1 MLVAVNMTLRLI
13 ARYIAVRFFV
23 CRSSEESGRMGLY
36 VHTAEV
42 RNMIRGKYLNMK
54 IKKERAAVPYS
65 CLIDNIK
72 VLLIFL
78 VVFNH
83 IIAFNLVKVDTV
95 VRYVWYAITIFH
107 MPAFVFISGYLSKK
121 PQNVLKNFKNLLIPY
136 VLGYTLTWYSQIWLG
151 RSVDYEILR
160 PTGSVMW
167 YILALFIYRLTIEA
181 LGKIRFIVPLS
192 ILFALWAGTRPEFT
206 TFLSSSRIV
215 VFFPFFVAGYLWKSE
230 YITAIRK
237 FKGKWILVA
246 ISGVLLW
253 AIPNYMIPN
262 EMGIAIFR
270 GNHGY
275 QLCGLTDPQGVILR
289 LLMYLVSFV
298 VVYTMLALVPDI
310 KLPLTYVGR
319 HTMGIYFFHYPIMII
334 MNGLYILMLP
344 AMNNVWV
351 LLGVSLVFVLVL
363 GSLPVDLL
371 YTGVLNLIAFILIKK
386 DKTVRDEGL
395 EEEYDSEYDEYE
407 LLRRKKAIAELAA
420 TLDSESEQDGH
431 VEKVNMDEDTPDHTS
446 SDSHEGFSNVAGM
459 ELEIEEDN
467 LDDIPDELIKGE
479 EELSLEDLI
488 QELEATTRTMD
499 DNKEP

>member
-1 MLVAVNMTLRLI
+1 M
-13 ARYIAVRFFV
+13 
-23 CRSSEESGRMGLY
+23 
-36 VHTAEV
+36 
-42 RNMIRGKYLNMK
+42 
-54 IKKERAAVPYS
+54 PYS

-83 IIAFNLVKVDTV
+83 IIAFNLVKIDTV

-215 VFFPFFVAGYLWKSE
+215 VFLPFVVAGYLWKSE

-351 LLGVSLVFVLVL
+351 LLGVSLVFVFVL

>member
-1 MLVAVNMTLRLI
+1 
-13 ARYIAVRFFV
+13 
-23 CRSSEESGRMGLY
+23 
-36 VHTAEV
+36 
-42 RNMIRGKYLNMK
+42 MK
-54 IKKERAAVPYS
+54 FKTDRAAVPYS
-65 CLIDNIK
+65 YLIDNLK

-83 IIAFNLVKVDTV
+83 IIAFNLVKVDIV
-95 VRYVWYAITIFH
+95 VRYIWYAITIFH
-107 MPAFVFISGYLSKK
+107 MPAFIFVSGYLSKK
-121 PQNVLKNFKNLLIPY
+121 PQNVFKNVKNLLIPY
-136 VLGYTLTWYSQIWLG
+136 ILGYSLTWYTQIWLG
-151 RSVDYEILR
+151 KSTAYELLR
-160 PTGSVMW
+160 PTGTVMW
-167 YILALFIYRLTIEA
+167 YVLALFIYRLTIEG
-181 LGKIRFIVPLS
+181 LGKIRFAVPLS
-192 ILFALWAGTRPEFT
+192 IAVALWAGTRAEFS
-206 TFLSSSRIV
+206 TFLSASRIV
-215 VFFPFFVAGYLWKSE
+215 VFFPFFVAGYLWKSD
-230 YITAIRK
+230 YITAVRK
-237 FKGKWILVA
+237 FKGKWVLVP
-246 ISGVLLW
+246 ISGILLVG
-253 AIPNYMIPN
+253 IPNYMITN
-262 EMGIAIFR
+262 NISVAIFR
-270 GNHGY
+270 GNHSY
-275 QLCGLTDPQGVILR
+275 RICGLTDPQGIVIR
-289 LLMYLVSFV
+289 LLMYLVSFIII
-298 VVYTMLALVPDI
+298 YTLLALIPDI
-310 KLPLTYVGR
+310 KLPITYIGR

-488 QELEATTRTMD
+488 QELEATTRKM
-499 DNKEP
+499 DNKES

>member
-1 MLVAVNMTLRLI
+1 M
-13 ARYIAVRFFV
+13 
-23 CRSSEESGRMGLY
+23 
-36 VHTAEV
+36 
-42 RNMIRGKYLNMK
+42 
-54 IKKERAAVPYS
+54 PYS

-319 HTMGIYFFHYPIMII
+319 HTMGIYFFHYPIMIL
-334 MNGLYILMLP
+334 MNGLFILQIP
-344 AMNNVWV
+344 ALTNVWA
-351 LLGVSLVFVLVL
+351 LLGVSLVFLLVL
-363 GSLPVDLL
+363 GSLPVDLA
-371 YTGVLNLIAFILIKK
+371 YTGILNLIAFILFKK
-386 DKTVRDEGL
+386 DKTVKDEGL
-395 EEEYDSEYDEYE
+395 EEEYDSDDDKYE
-407 LLRRKKAIAELAA
+407 MLRRKRAIEELAA
-420 TLDSESEQDGH
+420 TLETGNEQQKSHTQTIDLDEESGSTDADRQ
-431 VEKVNMDEDTPDHTS
+431 
-446 SDSHEGFSNVAGM
+446 EGFSQVAGY
-459 ELEIEEDN
+459 ELDIEEDN
-467 LDDIPDELIKGE
+467 MDDMPAEELEEAEREMSLEELIE
-479 EELSLEDLI
+479 
-488 QELEATTRTMD
+488 ELEATTRKIKSSDLLESTGND
-499 DNKEP
+499 LDKHL

>member
-1 MLVAVNMTLRLI
+1 
-13 ARYIAVRFFV
+13 
-23 CRSSEESGRMGLY
+23 
-36 VHTAEV
+36 
-42 RNMIRGKYLNMK
+42 MK
-54 IKKERAAVPYS
+54 QRTDSQGVPYS
-65 CLIDNIK
+65 YLVDNIK
-72 VLLIFL
+72 VVLIFL

-83 IIAFNLVKVDTV
+83 LIAFQLVKVDMV
-95 VRYVWYAITIFH
+95 VRYVWYGITIFH
-107 MPAFVFISGYLSKK
+107 MPAFIFISGYLSKK
-121 PQNVLKNFKNLLIPY
+121 PQDVLKNVKNLLIPY
-136 VLGYTLTWYSQIWLG
+136 ILGYSLTWYAYIWTG
-151 RSVDYEILR
+151 RSMDYELLR
-160 PTGSVMW
+160 PSGTVMW
-167 YILALFIYRLTIEA
+167 YVLALFIYRLTIEA

-192 ILFALWAGTRPEFT
+192 IIFALWAGTRPEFT
-206 TFLSSSRIV
+206 TYLSSSRIV
-215 VFFPFFVAGYLWKSE
+215 VFFPFFVAGYLWKSD
-230 YITAIRK
+230 YTDVVRK
-237 FKGKWILVA
+237 FKGKWIL
-246 ISGVLLW
+246 LLVS
-253 AIPNYMIPN
+253 ALLLYAVPNFMIANEIPVD
-262 EMGIAIFR
+262 IFR
-270 GNHGY
+270 GNHTY
-275 QLCGLTDPQGVILR
+275 QLSGMDDITGMLIR

-298 VVYTMLALVPDI
+298 LVLTFLALIPDV
-310 KLPLTYVGR
+310 KLPVTFVGR
-319 HTMGIYFFHYPIMII
+319 NTMGIYFFHYPIMII

-488 QELEATTRTMD
+488 QELEATTRKM

>member
-1 MLVAVNMTLRLI
+1 MR
-13 ARYIAVRFFV
+13 
-23 CRSSEESGRMGLY
+23 
-36 VHTAEV
+36 
-42 RNMIRGKYLNMK
+42 
-54 IKKERAAVPYS
+54 IKKERPAVPYS
-65 CLIDNIK
+65 YLIDNFK

-107 MPAFVFISGYLSKK
+107 MPAFIFVSGYLSKK
-121 PQNVLKNFKNLLIPY
+121 PQNALKNFKNLLIPY
-136 VLGYTLTWYSQIWLG
+136 ILGYTLTWYSQIWLG

-160 PTGSVMW
+160 PTGTVMW

-181 LGKIRFIVPLS
+181 LGKIRFIVPIS
-192 ILFALWAGTRPEFT
+192 IAIALWAGTRPEFT
-206 TFLSSSRIV
+206 TFLSASRIV

-230 YITAIRK
+230 YITAVRK
-237 FKGKWILVA
+237 FKGKWVLVP
-246 ISGVLLW
+246 ISAVLLW
-253 AIPNYMIPN
+253 AIPNYMITN
-262 EMGIAIFR
+262 DMGIAIFR

-275 QLCGLTDPQGVILR
+275 KLCGLTDPEGIILR
-289 LLMYLVSFV
+289 LLMYLVSFILI
-298 VVYTMLALVPDI
+298 YTLLALLPDI

-334 MNGLYILMLP
+334 MNGLYILQIP
-344 AMNNVWV
+344 EMNNVWA

-395 EEEYDSEYDEYE
+395 EEEYDREDHEYE
-407 LLRRKKAIAELAA
+407 LLRRKKAIEELAA

-431 VEKVNMDEDTPDHTS
+431 MQKINLDDDLMERTS
-446 SDSHEGFSNVAGM
+446 DKHEGFSNIAGTDH
-459 ELEIEEDN
+459 LDIEEYD
-467 LDDIPDELIKGE
+467 LDDIPDEQIKNE
-479 EELSLEDLI
+479 EEELLSLEDLI
-488 QELEATTRTMD
+488 QELEKTTRNMKNND
-499 DNKEP
+499 LLDELKQENNSGNLQADAVQSEEMQEELQLNELPPDALDLDELKPEEKE

>member
-1 MLVAVNMTLRLI
+1 MR
-13 ARYIAVRFFV
+13 
-23 CRSSEESGRMGLY
+23 
-36 VHTAEV
+36 
-42 RNMIRGKYLNMK
+42 
-54 IKKERAAVPYS
+54 IKKERPAVPYS
-65 CLIDNIK
+65 YLIDNFK

-107 MPAFVFISGYLSKK
+107 MPAFIFVSGYLSKK
-121 PQNVLKNFKNLLIPY
+121 PQNALKNFKNLLIPY
-136 VLGYTLTWYSQIWLG
+136 ILGYTLTWYSQIWLG

-160 PTGSVMW
+160 PTGTVMW

-181 LGKIRFIVPLS
+181 LGKIRFIVPIS
-192 ILFALWAGTRPEFT
+192 IAIALWAGTRPEFT
-206 TFLSSSRIV
+206 TFLSASRIV

-230 YITAIRK
+230 YITAVRK
-237 FKGKWILVA
+237 FKGKWVLIP
-246 ISGVLLW
+246 ISAVLLW
-253 AIPNYMIPN
+253 AIPNYMITN
-262 EMGIAIFR
+262 DMGIAIFR

-275 QLCGLTDPQGVILR
+275 KLCGLTDPEGIILR
-289 LLMYLVSFV
+289 LLMYLVSFILI
-298 VVYTMLALVPDI
+298 YTLLALLPDI

-334 MNGLYILMLP
+334 MNGLYILQIP
-344 AMNNVWV
+344 EMNNVWA

-395 EEEYDSEYDEYE
+395 EEEYDREDHEYE
-407 LLRRKKAIAELAA
+407 LLRRKKAIEELAA

-431 VEKVNMDEDTPDHTS
+431 MQKINLDDDLMERTS
-446 SDSHEGFSNVAGM
+446 NKHEGFSNVAGTDH
-459 ELEIEEDN
+459 LDIEEYD
-467 LDDIPDELIKGE
+467 LDDIPDEQIKNE
-479 EELSLEDLI
+479 EEELLSLEDLI
-488 QELEATTRTMD
+488 QELEETTRNMKNND
-499 DNKEP
+499 LLDELKQENNSGNLQADEVQSEEMQEELQLNELPPDALDLDELKPEEKE

>member
-1 MLVAVNMTLRLI
+1 
-13 ARYIAVRFFV
+13 
-23 CRSSEESGRMGLY
+23 
-36 VHTAEV
+36 
-42 RNMIRGKYLNMK
+42 MK
-54 IKKERAAVPYS
+54 IRKERAAVPYS

-181 LGKIRFIVPLS
+181 LGKIRFIVLLS

-275 QLCGLTDPQGVILR
+275 QICGLTDPQGVILR

-431 VEKVNMDEDTPDHTS
+431 VEKVNMDEDTPDYTS
-446 SDSHEGFSNVAGM
+446 SDSHEGFSNLAGM

>member
-1 MLVAVNMTLRLI
+1 MKLR
-13 ARYIAVRFFV
+13 
-23 CRSSEESGRMGLY
+23 
-36 VHTAEV
+36 
-42 RNMIRGKYLNMK
+42 
-54 IKKERAAVPYS
+54 KERPAVPYTY
-65 CLIDNIK
+65 LIDNFK

-83 IIAFNLVKVDTV
+83 IIAFNFVKVDTV

-107 MPAFVFISGYLSKK
+107 MPAFIFVSGYLSKK
-121 PQNVLKNFKNLLIPY
+121 PQSALKNFKNLLIPY
-136 VLGYTLTWYSQIWLG
+136 ILGYSLTWYSQIWLG

-160 PTGSVMW
+160 PTGTVMW

-192 ILFALWAGTRPEFT
+192 ILIALWAGTRPEFT
-206 TFLSSSRIV
+206 TFLSASRIV

-230 YITAIRK
+230 YITAVRK
-237 FKGKWILVA
+237 FKGKWVLVP

-253 AIPNYMIPN
+253 AIPNYMISN
-262 EMGIAIFR
+262 EMGVAIFR

-275 QLCGLTDPQGVILR
+275 KLCGLTDPEGIILR
-289 LLMYLVSFV
+289 LLMYLVSFILI
-298 VVYTMLALVPDI
+298 YTFLALLPDI

-334 MNGLYILMLP
+334 MNGLYLLQIP
-344 AMNNVWV
+344 EMNNVWV

-363 GSLPVDLL
+363 GSLPVDIL
-371 YTGVLNLIAFILIKK
+371 YTSVLNLVAFILIKK

-395 EEEYDSEYDEYE
+395 EEEYDREDHEYE
-407 LLRRKKAIAELAA
+407 LLRRKKAIEELAA

-431 VEKVNMDEDTPDHTS
+431 MEKINLDDDSFMQENVPDKP
-446 SDSHEGFSNVAGM
+446 EGFSDVAGM
-459 ELEIEEDN
+459 ELDIEEDN
-467 LDDIPDELIKGE
+467 LDDIPDEIIQEE

-488 QELEATTRTMD
+488 QELEATTRKIGNGDLMEDAPRKTETGDESVNVTD
-499 DNKEP
+499 DMSER

>member
-1 MLVAVNMTLRLI
+1 MR
-13 ARYIAVRFFV
+13 
-23 CRSSEESGRMGLY
+23 
-36 VHTAEV
+36 
-42 RNMIRGKYLNMK
+42 
-54 IKKERAAVPYS
+54 IKKERPTVPYS
-65 CLIDNIK
+65 YLIDNFK

-107 MPAFVFISGYLSKK
+107 MPAFIFVSGYLSKK
-121 PQNVLKNFKNLLIPY
+121 PQNALKNFKNLLIPY
-136 VLGYTLTWYSQIWLG
+136 ILGYTLTWYSQIWLG

-160 PTGSVMW
+160 PTGTVMW

-181 LGKIRFIVPLS
+181 LGKIRFIVPIS
-192 ILFALWAGTRPEFT
+192 IAIALWAGTRPEFT
-206 TFLSSSRIV
+206 TFLSASRIV

-230 YITAIRK
+230 YITAVRK
-237 FKGKWILVA
+237 FKGKWVLVP
-246 ISGVLLW
+246 ISAVLLW
-253 AIPNYMIPN
+253 AIPNYMITN
-262 EMGIAIFR
+262 DMGIAIFR

-275 QLCGLTDPQGVILR
+275 KLCGLTDPEGIILR
-289 LLMYLVSFV
+289 LLMYLVSFILI
-298 VVYTMLALVPDI
+298 YTLLALLPDI

-334 MNGLYILMLP
+334 MNGLYILQIP
-344 AMNNVWV
+344 EMNNVWA

-395 EEEYDSEYDEYE
+395 EEEYDREDHEYE
-407 LLRRKKAIAELAA
+407 LLRRKKAIEELAA

-431 VEKVNMDEDTPDHTS
+431 MQKINLDDDLMERTS
-446 SDSHEGFSNVAGM
+446 DKHEGFSNVAGTDH
-459 ELEIEEDN
+459 LDIEEYD
-467 LDDIPDELIKGE
+467 LDDIPDEQIKNE
-479 EELSLEDLI
+479 EEELLSLEDLI
-488 QELEATTRTMD
+488 QELEKTTRNMKNND
-499 DNKEP
+499 LLDELKQENNSGNLQADAVQSEEMQEELQLNELPPDALDLDELKPEEKE